1 MKVMTSDGPG
11 WLTDPPA
18 DRASD
23 VSDVN
28 LFTDELT
35 NVDAS
40 EWDLDTAVLWGN
52 ETNEP
57 GLEAAPLGLDLFL

>member
-1 MKVMTSDGPG
+1 M
-11 WLTDPPA
+11 
-18 DRASD
+18 
-23 VSDVN
+23 SDVN